1 MIIKCW
7 SSERKTEYTMSLSHF
22 NEERDYSEEKA
33 FEDEVFPSTSP

>member
-22 NEERDYSEEKA
+22 NEERDSEEKA
-33 FEDEVFPSTSP
+33 FEDEVFRSTSP